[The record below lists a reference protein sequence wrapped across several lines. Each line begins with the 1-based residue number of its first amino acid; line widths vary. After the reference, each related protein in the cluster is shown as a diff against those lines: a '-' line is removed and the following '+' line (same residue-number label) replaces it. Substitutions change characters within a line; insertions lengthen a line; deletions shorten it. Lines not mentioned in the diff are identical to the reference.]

1 MLQRTDMTPKP
12 KKPKAGRKD
21 KGRRK
26 EERKKKRTNDPE
38 RTRRDIIEVATV
50 EFASAGYSGARVD
63 TIAAK
68 TRTSKRMI
76 YYYFGGKEQLYL
88 AVLEE
93 AYRSIRTLEGRLD
106 SEKYGAAEALR
117 RLVDATFDHDERNP
131 NFIRLVS
138 IENIHRGRH
147 LKRSAQL
154 RELNST
160 IIATLKRILERGR
173 KEGVFTRDVDPI
185 DLHLAISSYCFF
197 RVANRH
203 TFGTLFDRDLSNARV
218 RNRNKQQIGDM
229 VLAYLKGASSAETK
243 PVAGSP
249 EKPSAG
255 KRFLTGL
262 IGAPIAHSAS
272 PAMHEQAASALGLH
286 CHYQLIEVA
295 GAGREAL
302 RSLLDGVRRLG
313 FAGVNV
319 TYPYKE
325 AVTGLLDELAPEA
338 AAIGAVNTVVV
349 RDGILVGHN
358 TDTTGFAR
366 AAAGLVAASGRGVVA
381 LIGAGGVGKA
391 IAFALAS
398 LGVSAIRIFDADR
411 TRAEQLAALLRA
423 QQQTVV
429 VADSVDDALR
439 GAVGLV
445 NATPIGMLPNRDTP
459 VPDALLHDGLWVA
472 DAVYSPLW
480 TPLLTAAKAKG
491 ARVMTGRALAIDQ
504 AADAF
509 KLFTGIAPSVAVM
522 GKAFDG
528 VMMAKASSVLKAT

>member
-1 MLQRTDMTPKP
+1 MLQRTAARAKP
-12 KKPKAGRKD
+12 KKREEKRHKTRK
-21 KGRRK
+21 
-26 EERKKKRTNDPE
+26 NDPE
-38 RTRRDIIEVATV
+38 RTRRDIIEVAT
-50 EFASAGYSGARVD
+50 EQFAAEGYSGARVD

-93 AYRSIRTLEGRLD
+93 AYRSIRMLESRLD
-106 SEKYGAAEALR
+106 SEKYSAEEALR
-117 RLVDATFDHDERNP
+117 RLVEATFDHDERNP

-147 LKRSAQL
+147 LKRSTQL

-173 KEGVFTRDVDPI
+173 EEGVFRREVDPV

-218 RNRNKQQIGDM
+218 RNRNKQQVGDM
-229 VLAYLKGASSAETK
+229 VLAYLKGAAEDK
-243 PVAGSP
+243 PGTASP
-249 EKPSAG
+249 EQPPAG

-272 PAMHEQAASALGLH
+272 PAMHEEAAQALGLH

-302 RSLLDGVRRLG
+302 REILDGVRRLG

-325 AVTGLLDELAPEA
+325 AVVELLDELAPEA
-338 AAIGAVNTVVV
+338 AAMGAVNTVVV
-349 RDGILVGHN
+349 RDGRLVGHN

-366 AAAGLVAASGRGVVA
+366 AAAELVAASRRGAVA
-381 LIGAGGVGKA
+381 VIGAGGVGKA
-391 IAFALAS
+391 IAFALTS
-398 LGVSAIRIFDADR
+398 LGVSGIRIFDADR
-411 TRAEQLAALLRA
+411 ARAGQLAMLLRA
-423 QQQTVV
+423 HDGIV
-429 VADSVDDALR
+429 VAGSIEGALQ
-439 GAVGLV
+439 GAAGLV
-445 NATPIGMLPNRDTP
+445 NATPVGMLPNRDTP
-459 VPDALLHDGLWVA
+459 VPAALLHDGLWVA

-480 TPLLTAAKAKG
+480 TPLLSAAKVKG
-491 ARVMTGRALAIDQ
+491 ARVMTGRELAIFQ

-509 KLFTGIAPSVAVM
+509 KLFTGLAPSVAAM
-522 GKAFDG
+522 GDAFDR
-528 VMMAKASSVLKAT
+528 VMKAKASKAATAT

>member
-12 KKPKAGRKD
+12 KKPKKTGEQKPE
-21 KGRRK
+21 KK
-26 EERKKKRTNDPE
+26 PERKRKNDPE
-38 RTRRDIIEVATV
+38 RTRRDIVAVATE
-50 EFASAGYSGARVD
+50 EFAAEGYSGARVD

-93 AYRSIRTLEGRLD
+93 AYRSIRTLESRLD
-106 SEKYGAAEALR
+106 SEKYGAEEALR

-138 IENIHRGRH
+138 IENIHRARH

-173 KEGVFTRDVDPI
+173 AEGAFARDVDPV

-203 TFGTLFDRDLSNARV
+203 TFGSLFDRDLSNARV

-229 VLAYLKGASSAETK
+229 VLAYLKGSAETK
-243 PVAGSP
+243 PAAGSP
-249 EKPSAG
+249 RESRAG
-255 KRFLTGL
+255 RRFLTGL
-262 IGAPIAHSAS
+262 IGARIAHSAS
-272 PAMHEQAASALGLH
+272 PAMHEEAAKALGLH

-295 GAGREAL
+295 GANRDAL
-302 RSLLDGVRRLG
+302 RGLLDGVRHLG

-325 AVTGLLDELAPEA
+325 AVVDLLDELAPEA
-338 AAIGAVNTVVV
+338 AAMGAVNTVVV
-349 RDGILVGHN
+349 RDGVLVGHN

-381 LIGAGGVGKA
+381 VIGAGGVGKA

-398 LGVSAIRIFDADR
+398 LGVSEIRIFDADR
-411 TRAEQLAALLRA
+411 ARAGQLAALLRA
-423 QQQTVV
+423 HDGIV
-429 VADSVDDALR
+429 VADSIDDALR
-439 GAVGLV
+439 GAAGLV
-445 NATPIGMLPNRDTP
+445 NATPVGMLPNRDTP
-459 VPDALLHDGLWVA
+459 VPERLLHDGLWVV

-480 TPLLTAAKAKG
+480 TPLLTAAEEKG
-491 ARVMTGRALAIDQ
+491 ARVMTGRELAIDQ

-509 KLFTGIAPSVAVM
+509 KLFTGLTPSAAVM
-522 GKAFDG
+522 GEAFDRVSKVNG
-528 VMMAKASSVLKAT
+528 RASK